1 MRLALGPLEPL
12 LALNVEKEVRKDALV
27 IGSGQLP
34 LAQARDIDREF
45 LAQLD
50 RLPLLRLEIRYRDVE
65 PIRRERMQRLLDASR
80 RLLAPP
86 WRGMRAAVRAAYER
100 AAFEAALVEHL
111 RLYAAEVHAL
121 GGSVR
126 PRLLLAPLRA
136 RLRRVMEEQADALAR
151 EVSDLIYDTAM
162 R

>member
-27 IGSGQLP
+27 IRSGQVS
-34 LAQARDIDREF
+34 LAQAREIDREF
-45 LAQLD
+45 LAQLE
-50 RLPLLRLEIRYRDVE
+50 RLPLLRLEIRYQDIE

-100 AAFEAALVEHL
+100 PAFEATLAEHL

-121 GGSVR
+121 GAAVR

-136 RLRRVMEEQADALAR
+136 RLRSIMDEQAHPLAR
-151 EVSDLIYDTAM
+151 ELAELLYARAM